1 MKMDGDEMKYLLEDE
16 DLLFLWETFLITE
29 PQSMRACHEAGCV
42 STRFCA
48 GFVAFLT
55 NKGYRVPVNY
65 IDVVRRVYGYD

>member
-1 MKMDGDEMKYLLEDE
+1 MDGDKMKYLLEDE
-16 DLLFLWETFLITE
+16 DLLFLWETFLIME
-29 PQSMRACHEAGCV
+29 SQPMRVCHETECV
-42 STRFCA
+42 PIKSCA